1 MSEPTPALDLA
12 AIYSGREATAVKHL
26 ILRRYLQKLAYKVGT
41 WCETINYVEGF
52 AGPWRSN
59 TEDLSDTSPHIA
71 VKELRAAREGLG
83 RVLHRGPRLRCLFCE
98 KDQEAAQ
105 TLEKSLRDAPRVDV
119 RVING
124 EYLEHVDDIVDF
136 AHDLSTPSP
145 RFTFV
150 FVDPTGW
157 TNFDPE
163 VMKVLLRE
171 RNTEVLIT
179 FMTNDIVRF
188 VDDSRESVRRTF
200 NPLFAQEDARE
211 RWKGLHGQEREEAIL
226 DAFRTHLREIGNFR
240 HVVSAIARDPT
251 KARTKFH
258 LVLGT
263 HSDEGLRTFREVEF
277 ESLGD
282 QMALRGTARQR
293 KRIAA
298 TQQQEFFPS
307 TDVEQDVDLLHLREH
322 YHSHAR
328 DELIATLQTRGAV
341 SFDELELAA
350 MQHDLVRSRDA
361 RDWLDVLKGQGLV
374 RYEGLKPKER
384 VLKPDAEHRVVWIG
398 QLG

>member
-1 MSEPTPALDLA
+1 MSQPTSALDLA

-52 AGPWRSN
+52 AGPWRSQ

-83 RVLHRGPRLRCLFCE
+83 RALQRGPRLRCLFCE

-105 TLEKSLRDAPRVDV
+105 TLAESLRDAPRVDV

-124 EYLEHVDDIVDF
+124 EYLEHVDDIVNF
-136 AHDLSTPSP
+136 AHDPSTPSP

-157 TNFDPE
+157 TDYDPE
-163 VMKVLLRE
+163 VMEVLLRE
-171 RNTEVLIT
+171 RNTEVLVT

-200 NPLFAQEDARE
+200 NPLFAREGARE
-211 RWKGLHGQEREEAIL
+211 RWTGLHGQEREVVIL

-240 HVVSAIARDPT
+240 HVVSSIVRDPT

-263 HSDEGLRTFREVEF
+263 HNDKGLRTFREVEF
-277 ESLGD
+277 ESLRD
-282 QMALRGTARQR
+282 QMDLRGTARQR
-293 KRIAA
+293 KRIKA
-298 TQQQEFFPS
+298 TQQQERFPS
-307 TDVEQDVDLLHLREH
+307 TDIEQDVDLLRLRAN
-322 YHSHAR
+322 YHSDAR
-328 DELIATLQTRGAV
+328 EALIATLQTRGAV

-350 MQHDLVRSRDA
+350 MQHDLVRSRDV
-361 RDWLDVLKGQGLV
+361 RDWLGGLRSQGLV
-374 RYEGLKPKER
+374 RFEGLKPKER
-384 VLKPDAEHRVVWIG
+384 TLKPASNHRVVWVG
-398 QLG
+398 PPQ

>member
-1 MSEPTPALDLA
+1 MSETTPTPDLA

-52 AGPWRSN
+52 AGPWRSK

-83 RVLHRGPRLRCLFCE
+83 RALHRGPRLRCLFCE

-105 TLEKSLRDAPRVDV
+105 MLEESLRDAPRVDV

-136 AHDLSTPSP
+136 AHNPSTSSP

-157 TNFDPE
+157 TDHDPE

-200 NPLFAQEDARE
+200 NPLFAREDARE

-226 DAFRTHLREIGNFR
+226 DAFRTHLRQIGNFR

-263 HSDEGLRTFREVEF
+263 HSDEGLRTFRKVEF
-277 ESLGD
+277 DSLRD
-282 QMALRGTARQR
+282 QMALRVTARQR
-293 KRIAA
+293 KRIKV
-298 TQQQEFFPS
+298 TQQQELFPS
-307 TDVEQDVDLLHLREH
+307 TDVERDVDLLQLREH
-322 YHSHAR
+322 YHSDAR
-328 DELIATLQTRGAV
+328 DALIATLLTRGAA

-361 RDWLDVLKGQGLV
+361 RDWLDDLNSQGLI

-384 VLKPDAEHRVVWIG
+384 TLKPDSDHRVVWVG
-398 QLG
+398 QPG